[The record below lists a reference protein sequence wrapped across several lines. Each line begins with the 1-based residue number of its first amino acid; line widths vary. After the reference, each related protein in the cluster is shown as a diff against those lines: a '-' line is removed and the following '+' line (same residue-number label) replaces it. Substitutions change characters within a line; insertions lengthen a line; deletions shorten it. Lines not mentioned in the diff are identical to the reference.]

1 MPHDTW
7 LRGEVQTLCRLN
19 CRLVSN
25 RALIHSKFCDASN
38 HSIMP
43 FAITL
48 RFDSS
53 SASALEEMWEALS
66 IAGIDSDRIQ
76 LGYAPHITLAIY
88 PDDAPVLRLQ
98 AALEQ
103 VGRHWDA

>member
-1 MPHDTW
+1 
-7 LRGEVQTLCRLN
+7 
-19 CRLVSN
+19 
-25 RALIHSKFCDASN
+25 
-38 HSIMP
+38 MP

-53 SASALEEMWEALS
+53 SASALEEMWDPLS
-66 IAGIDSDRIQ
+66 VAGIDSDRVQ

-103 VGRHWDA
+103 VGRHWDALPVTLSGFVPFPALLQSCGRLQL